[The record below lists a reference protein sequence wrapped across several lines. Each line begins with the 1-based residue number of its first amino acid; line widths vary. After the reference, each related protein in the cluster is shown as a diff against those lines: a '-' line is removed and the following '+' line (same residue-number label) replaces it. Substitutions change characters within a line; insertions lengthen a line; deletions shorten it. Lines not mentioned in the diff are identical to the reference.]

1 MQGRSTWTN
10 ILGSAVI
17 IKCFQRVA
25 LRVASFTG
33 EADELPCL
41 LEKISKSSS
50 STALGCHGTSSTSH
64 TFNNSLPWL
73 LSNFCFNGKSLP
85 FLPSTA
91 AAPDDVSLFRRL
103 PTNRSH
109 SSGLCVTAD
118 GFTLEKSLTAI
129 LWSSVDSFHNEICF
143 SVELYK
149 YKG

>member
-1 MQGRSTWTN
+1 MEQAALL
-10 ILGSAVI
+10 ILLTILFHGCSAI
-17 IKCFQRVA
+17 FA
-25 LRVASFTG
+25 LM
-33 EADELPCL
+33 ENL
-41 LEKISKSSS
+41 
-50 STALGCHGTSSTSH
+50 H
-64 TFNNSLPWL
+64 
-73 LSNFCFNGKSLP
+73 LSY
-85 FLPSTA
+85 PSTA